1 MKRRPARRPTGP
13 SFHDLPEAAP
23 APLPAPWPAWS
34 EWRRASEPF
43 LIPFL
48 LLLATRAVMWKVL
61 PNAAE
66 DAYITFRYARNLA
79 VGNGLLY
86 NPGERVMGFTSP
98 LWTVWSAL
106 GWRLTGHPVEWARAW
121 SVAAD
126 AVTLLVGA
134 GLLRR
139 RCGRAAAWCFAWFF
153 AGWPFFAAVAVSGM
167 ETSMALALM
176 ALAAVLVE
184 RRSRFAGPALAGLVL
199 ARPEGLAAA
208 TVIALGARWRDR
220 AVAIALAGIGI
231 GALWL
236 YFGSPIPQSVVA
248 KAGIYG
254 HPGPLAG
261 RYWWDWLLPFP
272 AAGPP
277 GTTEGVHLFVL
288 SVVIAPAL
296 VLGAPVLWRLRRS
309 ALGLLAGAALAIWL
323 GYTVLGVAYFF
334 WYLALPLAGLL
345 LVAAAGMP
353 LLARGLPLYLSAA
366 AYVLGVWGLAL
377 PLYGGRA
384 SVELRLFGMAA
395 NYLAANVRP
404 GDKVFLEPI
413 GMIGFRNP
421 VVVVDEVGLVSPA
434 VARRRARGAGWYAD
448 VVADQRPDWLVIR
461 PSLLTGGAAFAGRHA
476 PMRDAA
482 ELDSLR
488 ARYTVAHTVTG
499 GSGDDLLIL
508 RRSR

>member
-1 MKRRPARRPTGP
+1 MKRRRPIIP
-13 SFHDLPEAAP
+13 DLPHVPGRP
-23 APLPAPWPAWS
+23 ASAGSLTTDAPAWS
-34 EWRRASEPF
+34 DWRRSSEPF
-43 LIPFL
+43 LVPLL
-48 LLLATRAVMWKVL
+48 LLLAARTVMWFVL

-126 AVTLLVGA
+126 AVTLLAGA
-134 GLLRR
+134 AMVRR
-139 RCGRAAAWCFAWFF
+139 HCGRAAGWCFAWFF

-167 ETSMALALM
+167 ETSLTLALM
-176 ALAAVLVE
+176 TLAAFLVE
-184 RRSRFAGPALAGLVL
+184 RRSPLSGPALAALAL

-208 TVIALGARWRDR
+208 GLIALGARGRDR
-220 AVAIALAGIGI
+220 AIALAIAGLGV

-236 YFGSPIPQSVVA
+236 YFGTPIPQSIVA

-261 RYWWDWLLPFP
+261 RFWWDWLLPFP
-272 AAGPP
+272 VAGPP

-309 ALGLLAGAALAIWL
+309 GLGLLAGAALGIWL
-323 GYTVLGVAYFF
+323 GYAVLGVAYFF
-334 WYLALPLAGLL
+334 WYLAIPLAGLVI
-345 LVAAAGMP
+345 VAAAGMP
-353 LLARGLPLYLSAA
+353 RLARGLPLVLSAA

-377 PLYGGRA
+377 PLYGARA
-384 SVELRLFGMAA
+384 SVELRLFGMTA
-395 NYLAANVRP
+395 NYLAANARP
-404 GDKVFLEPI
+404 GEKVFLEPI

-421 VVVVDEVGLVSPA
+421 LVVLDEVGLVSPA
-434 VARRRARGAGWYAD
+434 VARRRAQGAGWYTD
-448 VVADQRPDWLVIR
+448 VVAEQRPDWLVVR
-461 PSLLTGGAAFAGRHA
+461 PSLLAGGAAFAGRHA

-488 ARYTVAHTVTG
+488 ARYEVAHTVTG
-499 GSGDDLLIL
+499 HEGGEGLLVL
-508 RRSR
+508 RRR